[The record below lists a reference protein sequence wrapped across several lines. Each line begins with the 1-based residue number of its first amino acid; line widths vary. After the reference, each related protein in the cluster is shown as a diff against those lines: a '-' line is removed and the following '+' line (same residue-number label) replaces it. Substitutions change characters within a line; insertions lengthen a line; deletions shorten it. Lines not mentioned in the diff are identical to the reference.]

1 MIPSRLFITSSF
13 HTYCA
18 SVSETGG
25 IRDQTHNRLGPRE
38 VQSLGR
44 GTEGDGVCGVERKP
58 RIKVKRP
65 SSGPGPFQSLPCD
78 CRPGGSQSCAAEP
91 SGRLFSPSD
100 APPVLGVSLTLGN
113 SSQGGEIW
121 GSRRRP
127 AVQSVLGSVPPGDKG
142 GHCPSQRAMSRASLD
157 GELGCVGLGSPQCRH
172 ELGPHPT
179 ATYVHFCVSLPRS
192 VQWCVGVSVCL
203 RTHM

>member
-1 MIPSRLFITSSF
+1 MVCVGWRESPELKSRGR
-13 HTYCA
+13 
-18 SVSETGG
+18 V
-25 IRDQTHNRLGPRE
+25 RDLGPS
-38 VQSLGR
+38 SLFLVTVG
-44 GTEGDGVCGVERKP
+44 
-58 RIKVKRP
+58 
-65 SSGPGPFQSLPCD
+65 Q
-78 CRPGGSQSCAAEP
+78 GGSQSCAAEP

-127 AVQSVLGSVPPGDKG
+127 AVRSVLGSVPPGDKG